1 MCERIVAKTSVRMLL
16 SLLLI
21 FGSVNPAMSVLR
33 KGETSLGT
41 SFESYFP
48 LKEIRLSDG
57 PFLDLQQKG
66 KEYLLW
72 LNPDSLLHF
81 IGLKRD
87 CHRKPDLMPAGSR
100 KTYGEQVRFGVDFL
114 GSIFLPYR

>member
-81 IGLKRD
+81 YRMEAG
-87 CHRKPDLMPAGSR
+87 HRKPDLMPAGSR
-100 KTYGEQVRFGVDFL
+100 KTYGEQARFGVDFL

>member
-72 LNPDSLLHF
+72 L
-81 IGLKRD
+81 KRD

-100 KTYGEQVRFGVDFL
+100 KTYGEQARFGVDFL

>member
-16 SLLLI
+16 RLIALI

-48 LKEIRLSDG
+48 LKETRLSDG
-57 PFLDLQQKG
+57 PFLDLQQKA
-66 KEYLLW
+66 K
-72 LNPDSLLHF
+72 NIF
-81 IGLKRD
+81 
-87 CHRKPDLMPAGSR
+87 
-100 KTYGEQVRFGVDFL
+100 FG
-114 GSIFLPYR
+114 

>member
-72 LNPDSLLHF
+72 LNLCFIF

-100 KTYGEQVRFGVDFL
+100 KTYGEQARFGVDFL